1 MQRTT
6 TRILSGAAVS
16 IVAGGIAAV
25 AVAGIASAHTPVVS
39 ATCTDL
45 HVSLTSYPS
54 GSTADVVLD
63 GADQGTTT
71 FGREGY
77 DRHYALDVTATHTW
91 SVAVTSGDGDRRFD
105 RTYSGASDAACV
117 PTATATPTP
126 SAPAT
131 PEPTGTPTPS
141 TTPTPSAPATPT
153 ASTPPT
159 APATPTAT
167 TPPTPSATP
176 VVAPPTPLPATG
188 STPTATA
195 TATATATP
203 AVVGGTDGGTGPSA
217 TGELAYTGSPVG
229 LGVGAGAAVAVAL
242 GGGLLGWTAVRRRR
256 SA

>member
-63 GADQGTTT
+63 GEDQGTTT

-77 DRHYALDVTATHTW
+77 DHHYALDGTTTHTW
-91 SVAVTSGDGDRRFD
+91 SVAVTSGDGDTRFD
-105 RTYSGASDAACV
+105 RTYSGASDAACI

-126 SAPAT
+126 SAPVT

-159 APATPTAT
+159 PTAS
-167 TPPTPSATP
+167 TPPTTSATP

-188 STPTATA
+188 STPVATA
-195 TATATATP
+195 AATPTP
-203 AVVGGTDGGTGPSA
+203 AVVGGTDSGTGPSA